1 MASSLPELS
10 FDPTEPGG
18 QASAR
23 LTRTP
28 RSAPL
33 EATCVVDSLGAVCHM
48 TGETEGLLGAGRE
61 LAGRA
66 LVEFAILPHRHDLLH
81 FLNTAPERAEASN
94 GHVAEF
100 VFADGSPRPVLI
112 SFEGSLTDV
121 RPALNIFRICEIREE
136 TEDFGVLDDRLRHML
151 ANLKDVVFELDEAGR
166 FHYLNDAWEDLAG
179 FSVAESLRKS
189 LVEFIDQDDTQDFV
203 GDFEKIVRGEKR
215 SMRQDLR
222 ILRRNGGV
230 NWCEFYARRDTSLST
245 TEIPVIYGSLTDVTA
260 RKILKDDREHYISS
274 LQEAREQAEKQ
285 ANSLTHLA
293 QQLMVA
299 RDEAVR
305 AIEAKSQFLAN
316 MSHEIR
322 TPMNGIVGML
332 GLLLESELGKD
343 QREYAD
349 IARNSGVALMEVLSE
364 ILDYSKIE
372 SRKLELEIERF
383 NLYQLLDDIIESFAE
398 RGEVKN
404 VEILCHIDA
413 EVPIN
418 VVGDPQRLRQIL
430 NHLLSNALKFT
441 HEGRIQLF
449 VAAIEVEGR
458 RCRLHFEVS
467 DTGVGVQEDRQP
479 HIFKPFYQVDGSN
492 SRKFGGT
499 GLGLAICQELAALMG
514 GDIGVD
520 STPGEGATFW
530 FTANFGLP
538 PDPQP
543 REDVSKLN
551 DRPIFVYCN
560 NLHLRAALSRQL
572 GSWGMAVQT
581 PQDISEA
588 VRALLRKS
596 ASGPAVRVL
605 VAEAEALA
613 QCPEGTV
620 ASLNRLT
627 SNIEVRLILLTPH
640 RRSAYRAALK
650 DLMVSAVLS
659 KPLRSSKVQEVVLK
673 AIREF
678 TPNLP
683 LDESLEAFQA
693 DQIAPETQ
701 SGTKGRILISQTD
714 WVHQRL
720 TIYLMSSLG
729 YRGEIASTE
738 DYCESLMLSRR
749 YSVLLLD
756 VENPRFDAFAFLRRL
771 RKQESGKLHRTAV
784 VALVKVLTDKVEE
797 TLREAGVDEFLMLPL
812 QAEKLKDVLERFCV
826 DAPLAPQV
834 EAVAEESETAADPA
848 LDPKVIATFEELTEG
863 SDVDIYSHMIWPA
876 LDDIRSRLQAIAEGI
891 EKKDLPAVYHEAHTI
906 KGSSGYIGATK
917 LQQLAAALEKGAKE
931 GSIGE
936 PEMRE
941 YLARLEEDLA
951 RVVTALEKEGRAS
964 PSA

>member
-1 MASSLPELS
+1 MASSLPKVS
-10 FDPTEPGG
+10 FDPRGSGG
-18 QASAR
+18 SDTIS
-23 LTRTP
+23 LTR
-28 RSAPL
+28 RRNRAL
-33 EATCVVDSLGAVCHM
+33 ADATCLVDSRGVICHVSSGA
-48 TGETEGLLGAGRE
+48 EGLLGSEKGLIHGRS
-61 LAGRA
+61 LIDF
-66 LVEFAILPHRHDLLH
+66 VVLPQRHDLHQYLT
-81 FLNTAPERAEASN
+81 TAPERVGPQTDYIAEM
-94 GHVAEF
+94 VAPN
-100 VFADGSPRPVLI
+100 GSPVPVLL
-112 SFEGSLTDV
+112 SFEGSVADA
-121 RPALNIFRICEIREE
+121 RPALHAFRIREIQEE
-136 TEDFGVLDDRLRHML
+136 PDERKPLDDRLHRML
-151 ANLKDVVFELDEAGR
+151 GSLKDVVFELDETGH

-179 FSVAESLRKS
+179 FSVADSMRKS
-189 LVEFIDQDDTQDFV
+189 LVEFIDQDDIPAFV
-203 GDFEKIVRGEKR
+203 EDFEKIVVGEKR

-230 NWCEFYARRDTSLST
+230 NWCEFYARRDAAASPG
-245 TEIPVIYGSLTDVTA
+245 EVPVIYGSLTDVTA

-299 RDEAVR
+299 RDEAVH

-343 QREYAD
+343 QREYAE
-349 IARNSGVALMEVLSE
+349 IARNSGVSLMEVLTE

-413 EVPIN
+413 EVPSN

-430 NHLLSNALKFT
+430 NHLLNNALKFT

-458 RCRLHFEVS
+458 RGKLHFEVS
-467 DTGVGVQEDRQP
+467 DTGMGVQEDRQP
-479 HIFKPFYQVDGSN
+479 HIFKPFYQVDASN

-530 FTANFGLP
+530 FTAEFGLP

-543 REDVSKLN
+543 REDVSKLI
-551 DRPIFVYCN
+551 DRPIFVYCTN
-560 NLHLRAALSRQL
+560 AHLREALSRQL

-581 PQDISEA
+581 PHDASEA
-588 VRALLRKS
+588 VRALLRKP
-596 ASGPAVRVL
+596 ANGPAVRVL
-605 VAEAEALA
+605 IAEAEALA
-613 QCPEGTV
+613 GGPEGTV

-627 SNIEVRLILLTPH
+627 SNVEVRLILVTPY
-640 RRSAYRAALK
+640 RRSAYRASLK
-650 DLMVSAVLS
+650 DLMVSALLS
-659 KPLRSSKVQEVVLK
+659 KPLRSSKVQDVVLK
-673 AIREF
+673 AIREY

-693 DQIAPETQ
+693 DRVAPESD
-701 SGTKGRILISQTD
+701 SGAKGRILISQTD

-756 VENPRFDAFAFLRRL
+756 VENPRFDAIAFLRRL

-784 VALVKVLTDKVEE
+784 VALVKILSDKVEQ
-797 TLREAGVDEFLMLPL
+797 TMRDAGVDEFLMLPL
-812 QAEKLKDVLERFCV
+812 QARSLKDVLERYCV
-826 DAPLAPQV
+826 DLPLTPQDAVDV
-834 EAVAEESETAADPA
+834 EATPVEEPA
-848 LDPKVIATFEELTEG
+848 LDPKVIATFEQLTEG

-876 LDDIRSRLQAIAEGI
+876 LDDIRNRLRTIAECV

-917 LQQLAAALEKGAKE
+917 LQQYAAGLEKGAKE
-931 GSIGE
+931 GSIE
-936 PEMRE
+936 QPEMRE
-941 YLARLEEDLA
+941 YLSKLEDDLA
-951 RVVTALEKEGRAS
+951 RVVSALEKEGKA
-964 PSA
+964 PPKG

>member
-1 MASSLPELS
+1 
-10 FDPTEPGG
+10 
-18 QASAR
+18 
-23 LTRTP
+23 
-28 RSAPL
+28 
-33 EATCVVDSLGAVCHM
+33 M
-48 TGETEGLLGAGRE
+48 TGETEGLLGAERNV
-61 LAGRA
+61 AGRA
-66 LVEFAILPHRHDLLH
+66 FVEFAVLPQRHDLLE
-81 FLNTAPERAEASN
+81 FLSTAPEQAKSSS
-94 GHVAEF
+94 GHIAEF

-112 SFEGSLTDV
+112 SFEGSVADV
-121 RPALNIFRICEIREE
+121 RPALNIFRICEIRER
-136 TEDFGVLDDRLRHML
+136 TEDFHIEDDRLHRML

-166 FHYLNDAWEDLAG
+166 FHYLNDSWEDLAG
-179 FSVAESLRKS
+179 FTVGESLRKS
-189 LVEFIDQDDTQDFV
+189 LVEFIDQEDTPGFV
-203 GDFEKIVRGEKR
+203 ADFEKVVRGEKR

-230 NWCEFYARRDTSLST
+230 NWCEFYARRDDSPADG
-245 TEIPVIYGSLTDVTA
+245 EIPVIYGSLTDVTA

-343 QREYAD
+343 QREYAE

-383 NLYQLLDDIIESFAE
+383 NLHQLLDDIVESFAE
-398 RGEVKN
+398 PAEVKN
-404 VEILCHIDA
+404 IEILCHIDG
-413 EVPIN
+413 ETPIN

-441 HEGRIQLF
+441 HEGHVQLF
-449 VAAIEVEGR
+449 VAPIEAEGR

-514 GDIGVD
+514 GNIGVD
-520 STPGEGATFW
+520 SPPGEGATFW
-530 FTANFGLP
+530 FTANFSLP

-543 REDVSKLN
+543 REDVSKLA
-551 DRPIFVYCN
+551 DRPIFVYCTN
-560 NLHLRAALSRQL
+560 GHLREALSRQM
-572 GSWGMAVQT
+572 GSWGMTVQT
-581 PQDISEA
+581 PHDISEA
-588 VRALLRKS
+588 VRALLRKP
-596 ASGPAVRVL
+596 ASGPSVRVL
-605 VAEAEALA
+605 IAEAEALA

-627 SNIEVRLILLTPH
+627 SSIDVRLILVTPY

-650 DLMVSAVLS
+650 DLMVSALLS
-659 KPLRSSKVQEVVLK
+659 KPLRSTKVQEVVLK

-683 LDESLEAFQA
+683 LDESLEAYQA
-693 DQIAPETQ
+693 DQVAPETQ
-701 SGTKGRILISQTD
+701 SGAKGRILISQTD

-771 RKQESGKLHRTAV
+771 RKQESGKLHRTA
-784 VALVKVLTDKVEE
+784 
-797 TLREAGVDEFLMLPL
+797 
-812 QAEKLKDVLERFCV
+812 
-826 DAPLAPQV
+826 
-834 EAVAEESETAADPA
+834 
-848 LDPKVIATFEELTEG
+848 
-863 SDVDIYSHMIWPA
+863 
-876 LDDIRSRLQAIAEGI
+876 
-891 EKKDLPAVYHEAHTI
+891 
-906 KGSSGYIGATK
+906 
-917 LQQLAAALEKGAKE
+917 
-931 GSIGE
+931 
-936 PEMRE
+936 
-941 YLARLEEDLA
+941 
-951 RVVTALEKEGRAS
+951 
-964 PSA
+964 

>member
-1 MASSLPELS
+1 MASSLPKVS
-10 FDPTEPGG
+10 FDPRGSGG
-18 QASAR
+18 SDAISLALGR
-23 LTRTP
+23 KH
-28 RSAPL
+28 APAD
-33 EATCVVDSLGAVCHM
+33 ATCLIDSRGVICHAGSGA
-48 TGETEGLLGAGRE
+48 EGLLGNE
-61 LAGRA
+61 KDLILGRA
-66 LVEFAILPHRHDLLH
+66 LVDFVVLPQRHDLHHYLT
-81 FLNTAPERAEASN
+81 TAPERDGPVTGFIAEMVSP
-94 GHVAEF
+94 
-100 VFADGSPRPVLI
+100 DGSPAPVLI
-112 SFEGSLTDV
+112 SFEGAVADT
-121 RPALNIFRICEIREE
+121 RPELHAFRIREIQEEREE
-136 TEDFGVLDDRLRHML
+136 RKPAEDRLHRML
-151 ANLKDVVFELDEAGR
+151 GSLKDVVFELDETGH
-166 FHYLNDAWEDLAG
+166 FHFLNDAWEDLAG
-179 FSVAESLRKS
+179 FSVADSLRKS
-189 LVEFIDQDDTQDFV
+189 LVEFIDRDDIPAFVEDF
-203 GDFEKIVRGEKR
+203 GKIVDGEKR

-230 NWCEFYARRDTSLST
+230 NWCEFYARRDGATQ
-245 TEIPVIYGSLTDVTA
+245 PGDAQVIYGSLTDVTA

-299 RDEAVR
+299 RDEAVH

-343 QREYAD
+343 QREYAE
-349 IARNSGVALMEVLSE
+349 IARNSGVSLMEVLTE

-404 VEILCHIDA
+404 VEILCHIDT

-430 NHLLSNALKFT
+430 NHLLNNALKFT

-449 VAAIEVEGR
+449 VAAIELEGR
-458 RCRLHFEVS
+458 RGRLHFEVS
-467 DTGVGVQEDRQP
+467 DTGMGVQEDRQP
-479 HIFKPFYQVDGSN
+479 HIFKPFYQVDASN

-514 GDIGVD
+514 GGIGVD

-530 FTANFGLP
+530 FTAEFGLP

-543 REDVSKLN
+543 REDVSKLA
-551 DRPIFVYCN
+551 DRQIFVYCTN
-560 NLHLRAALSRQL
+560 AHLRGALSRQL

-581 PQDISEA
+581 PHDASEA
-588 VRALLRKS
+588 VRALLRKP
-596 ASGPAVRVL
+596 ANGPAVRVL
-605 VAEAEALA
+605 IAEAEALA
-613 QCPEGTV
+613 AGPEGTV

-627 SNIEVRLILLTPH
+627 SNVEVRLILVTPY
-640 RRSAYRAALK
+640 RRSAYRASLK
-650 DLMVSAVLS
+650 DLMVSALLS
-659 KPLRSSKVQEVVLK
+659 KPLRSSKVQDVVLK
-673 AIREF
+673 AIREY

-693 DQIAPETQ
+693 DRVAPE
-701 SGTKGRILISQTD
+701 SDNAAKGRILISQTD

-756 VENPRFDAFAFLRRL
+756 VENPRFDAIAFLRRL
-771 RKQESGKLHRTAV
+771 RKQESGKLHRTSV
-784 VALVKVLTDKVEE
+784 VALVKILSDKVEQ
-797 TLREAGVDEFLMLPL
+797 TMREAGVDEFLMLPL
-812 QAEKLKDVLERFCV
+812 QAGRLKEVLERYCV
-826 DAPLAPQV
+826 DLPLTPQEVVDV
-834 EAVAEESETAADPA
+834 EATPVEEPA
-848 LDPKVIATFEELTEG
+848 LDPKVIATFEQLTEG

-876 LDDIRSRLQAIAEGI
+876 LDDIRNRLRMIAEGV

-917 LQQLAAALEKGAKE
+917 LQQYAAGLEKGAKE
-931 GSIGE
+931 GSIE
-936 PEMRE
+936 QPEMRE
-941 YLARLEEDLA
+941 YLAKLEEDLA
-951 RVVTALEKEGRAS
+951 RVVAALEKEGKAPPKS
-964 PSA
+964 